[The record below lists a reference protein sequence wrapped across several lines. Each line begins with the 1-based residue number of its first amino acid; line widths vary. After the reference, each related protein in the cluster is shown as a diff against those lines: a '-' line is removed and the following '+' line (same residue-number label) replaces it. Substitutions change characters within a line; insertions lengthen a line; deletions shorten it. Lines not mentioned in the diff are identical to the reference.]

1 MTVHKILKNSLQ
13 LYPYAEEL
21 KIIFSRLRKM
31 QDILHMG
38 YTKNNRIPR
47 PFLTSIIHRWS
58 NIFEYGWDK

>member
-47 PFLTSIIHRWS
+47 PFLTSIIHR
-58 NIFEYGWDK
+58 